1 MAAPAELSVG
11 GESYEIFR
19 LDALQASHDVARL
32 PYTLRIL
39 LENVLRT
46 GDDEDVEAV
55 AGWVA
60 TDEPSKEISFSPG
73 RVLMQDLTGVPAL
86 VDLTAMRDAMRPRR
100 RPGEDQ
106 PADPGRARDRPL
118 GAGRRVRLADR
129 LLAQRRARVRAQ
141 PRALR
146 VPALGPGWLRQLQ
159 GRAARDR
166 DLPPGQPR
174 VSRAGRRDA
183 RRAGLPRH
191 ARRHRL
197 AHDDGQRP
205 RGARLGRWGDRG
217 GGGDARPAAVYARPA
232 GRRLQAFGRVDRGR
246 DRDRPRPHRDAD
258 PAPEG
263 SRWEV
268 RRVLRARAR
277 AALDR
282 RPGHDRE
289 HVTRVRRNLRLLPR
303 RGRDPALP
311 ADDRPRRAPRRAR
324 RGLLQGEHA
333 LARPRRRADLLAGRR
348 ARPRDRGA
356 VARGAA
362 PPPGSRAARQG
373 EERLHRVAR

>member
-146 VPALGPGWLRQLQ
+146 VPALGPGRLRQLQ
-159 GRAARDR
+159 G
-166 DLPPGQPR
+166 
-174 VSRAGRRDA
+174 
-183 RRAGLPRH
+183 
-191 ARRHRL
+191 
-197 AHDDGQRP
+197 
-205 RGARLGRWGDRG
+205 
-217 GGGDARPAAVYARPA
+217 RPA

-373 EERLHRVAR
+373 EERLHRVA